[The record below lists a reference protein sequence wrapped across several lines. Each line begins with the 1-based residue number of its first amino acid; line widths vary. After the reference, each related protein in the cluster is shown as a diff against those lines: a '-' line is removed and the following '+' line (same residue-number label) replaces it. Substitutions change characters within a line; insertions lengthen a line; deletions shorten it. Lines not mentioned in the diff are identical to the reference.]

1 VKATGFYRI
10 ASVLLA
16 LFTIGHTIGFLQSDP
31 AWGVDALLASMRS
44 IHFNDQGFNRTY
56 WDFFVG
62 LGLIVTVL
70 YLFAAVFAWQL
81 SRLKAETLAQMRGIA
96 WAFAVCFGAITVLS
110 WRFFFLAPLVLSILI
125 TVCLIAAAWRLPKAA

>member
-1 VKATGFYRI
+1 
-10 ASVLLA
+10 
-16 LFTIGHTIGFLQSDP
+16 
-31 AWGVDALLASMRS
+31 MRS

-96 WAFAVCFGAITVLS
+96 WAFAVCFSAIAILS

-125 TVCLIAAAWRLPKAA
+125 TVCLIAAAWRLPKSA